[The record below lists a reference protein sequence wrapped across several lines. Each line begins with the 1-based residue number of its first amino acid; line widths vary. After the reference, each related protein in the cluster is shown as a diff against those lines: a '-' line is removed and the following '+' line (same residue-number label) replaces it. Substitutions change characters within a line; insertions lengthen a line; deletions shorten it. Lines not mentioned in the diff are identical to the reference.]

1 MDKKDR
7 IKNAARKIIEDHS
20 GGVKFIE
27 LIADMVTDKY
37 LGPEEV
43 DPDEIENVI
52 REMEDVK
59 ILDYVWKS
67 MNRAK
72 MFVYTP

>member
-7 IKNAARKIIEDHS
+7 IKYTARKIIEDHS

-27 LIADMVTDKY
+27 LIADMVADKY